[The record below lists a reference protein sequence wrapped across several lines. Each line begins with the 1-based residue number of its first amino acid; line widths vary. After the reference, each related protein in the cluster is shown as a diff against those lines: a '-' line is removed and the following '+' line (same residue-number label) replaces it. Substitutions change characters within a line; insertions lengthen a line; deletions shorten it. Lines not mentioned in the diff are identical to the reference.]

1 MFSACLATLY
11 YGLILLFNCVVRLI
25 RVFWIAMFY
34 RSFPQVIYYDGGIVV
49 VAVYA
54 SVGYRV
60 ERGES

>member
-1 MFSACLATLY
+1 
-11 YGLILLFNCVVRLI
+11 
-25 RVFWIAMFY
+25 MFY

-49 VAVYA
+49 AAVYA